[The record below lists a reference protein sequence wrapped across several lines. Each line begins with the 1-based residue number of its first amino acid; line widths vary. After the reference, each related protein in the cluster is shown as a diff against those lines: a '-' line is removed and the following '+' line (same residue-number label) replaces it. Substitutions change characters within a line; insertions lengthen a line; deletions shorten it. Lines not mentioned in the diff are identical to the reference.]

1 MADALSTLRETILP
15 SLVSWRTLALVLALL
30 SFKNLP
36 GVWHI
41 RLGYHLLLNLRRRP
55 TDPPF
60 PTCPPPSTTT
70 KSIKTHPIFAP
81 HTLTTH
87 TSLWETDYN
96 FHKSNSTYF
105 SDLDISRTAIV
116 TRVYT
121 PGITLISKQ
130 LDAELCHVSKEE
142 GRENVGKTLYI
153 ALGSTFTSFKRE
165 IKPFEGYKVVSRVVG
180 WDRKWVY
187 VLSLFVSE
195 KGRGKGNGKGKGR
208 VFATAVSK
216 YVVKKG
222 WLTVHPE
229 RVLRASGLY
238 PEGASEEGEIKEKS
252 QEEEGEDEGVVMVE
266 EGEGLE
272 TPEGIKEGVAVDGG
286 VVGEVLEKVTHGN
299 DTWDRNDWTWEQIE
313 EERLRGLKVVEGY
326 VGLDEKLLA
335 EWEG

>member
-1 MADALSTLRETILP
+1 MADVLSTLRETLP
-15 SLVSWRTLALVLALL
+15 SLLSWKALALVLAIL

-41 RLGYHLLLNLRRRP
+41 RLGYHLFINLRRHP
-55 TDPPF
+55 TDAPF
-60 PTCPPPSTTT
+60 PTCPPSTNSSSST
-70 KSIKTHPIFAP
+70 KSIKSHPIFAP
-81 HTLTTH
+81 HSLTTH

-96 FHKSNSTYF
+96 IHKSNSTYF

-121 PGITLISKQ
+121 PGVTLISKQ
-130 LDAELCHVSKEE
+130 LDTELAKVSKEQ
-142 GRENVGKTLYI
+142 GRENVGKKIYI
-153 ALGSTFTSFKRE
+153 ALGSTYTSFKRE

-187 VLSLFVSE
+187 ILSLFVS
-195 KGRGKGNGKGKGR
+195 GKGGKGK

-238 PEGASEEGEIKEKS
+238 PDVPIAEGITNKDKDGEGE
-252 QEEEGEDEGVVMVE
+252 GEEGVVLVE

-272 TPEGIKEGVAVDGG
+272 TPEGIKENVAVDGG
-286 VVGEVLEKVTHGN
+286 VVGEVLDKVKHGKA
-299 DTWDRNDWTWEQIE
+299 WDRNEWTWEQIE

-335 EWEG
+335 EWEE